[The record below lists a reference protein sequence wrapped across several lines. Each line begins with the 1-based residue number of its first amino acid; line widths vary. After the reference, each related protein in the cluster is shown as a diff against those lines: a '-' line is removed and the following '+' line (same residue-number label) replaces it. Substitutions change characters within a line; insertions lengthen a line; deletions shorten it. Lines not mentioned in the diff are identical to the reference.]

1 MAPIKT
7 ALKSAGTA
15 QRQRNPMLTLSL
27 SREDARHGD
36 EIDSK
41 FMFGNARK
49 ASSKSHGLSYHLWPE
64 VRANLRN
71 PRNSILTAVKFIDI
85 L

>member
-41 FMFGNARK
+41 IEVYVWKCQKGFELKSRAELSFMAG
-49 ASSKSHGLSYHLWPE
+49 ASSQLAQSSKL
-64 VRANLRN
+64 N
-71 PRNSILTAVKFIDI
+71 IDSG
-85 L
+85 